1 MGKLIS
7 IREKVAMA
15 KASKHQVVIITR
27 DTSRIIDQR
36 ISDVFTSKDRK
47 AIVLTK
53 NNIRKMRYG
62 KF

>member
-7 IREKVAMA
+7 TREKVAMA

-27 DTSRIIDQR
+27 DKSRIIDQR

-53 NNIRKMRYG
+53 NNINKMRYA